1 MPGQE
6 GKPVDQRK
14 VKQVEKKRHAAEHER
29 NAPVPARNTNT
40 GAQKCVIQRVR
51 KSAGKVRVRF
61 SGSKGL
67 FEKKSR
73 EWSSAMSSMTQPR
86 SRSTDSKR
94 GRAAGAGGRANDG

>member
-1 MPGQE
+1 
-6 GKPVDQRK
+6 
-14 VKQVEKKRHAAEHER
+14 
-29 NAPVPARNTNT
+29 
-40 GAQKCVIQRVR
+40 
-51 KSAGKVRVRF
+51 VRVRF